1 MQGSSYKWLV
11 LGITSIGTFLSA
23 LDGSVI
29 NIILPLIRGQYGA
42 DIGGISWVPAIYL
55 LVISSL
61 LLTFGRL
68 GDMWGFKYLY
78 SAGYA
83 LFGLGSV
90 LCGLAPTLG
99 WLISAR
105 AMQGIGAAVLMAIG
119 PALIGVTFPGGE
131 RGRALGLQATLTYAG
146 LTIGPSLGGFIA
158 GHWSWHWAFFVN
170 IPITLAGGL
179 LAIACLHPAGDRQP
193 QRFDLAGAAL
203 FAAGL
208 TALLLAITRGEA
220 WGWQSPATLG
230 LFAAGLVLL
239 ALFLWQERRA
249 AHPMLPLWL
258 FRRRGFPDGVA
269 TAFLQYAVIFAGFF
283 LLPLFLTDG
292 RGLTPGQVGLVMT
305 AQPAVMVAFTGIA
318 GWLSDRVGVRGPATV
333 GLVILSL
340 GMWLVSRVGPAGS
353 PTQLM
358 LALGV
363 VGLGAGLFTVPNNS
377 AILGAAPADRQGVA
391 SGVLAAAR
399 NVGMVIGVATAGSAY
414 AFFQT
419 LLTGRGNAPDQAQS
433 GAFAITLAA
442 AAGVAA
448 VAAVISLARPAPRR

>member
-42 DIGGISWVPAIYL
+42 DIGGISWVPAIYM

-220 WGWQSPATLG
+220 WGWQSPAPLG
-230 LFAAGLVLL
+230 LCAGGLGLL
-239 ALFLWQERRA
+239 ALSRGLEGRA
-249 AHPMLPLWL
+249 AH
-258 FRRRGFPDGVA
+258 RCCRSGCSGAVA
-269 TAFLQYAVIFAGFF
+269 
-283 LLPLFLTDG
+283 
-292 RGLTPGQVGLVMT
+292 
-305 AQPAVMVAFTGIA
+305 
-318 GWLSDRVGVRGPATV
+318 
-333 GLVILSL
+333 
-340 GMWLVSRVGPAGS
+340 S
-353 PTQLM
+353 PT
-358 LALGV
+358 
-363 VGLGAGLFTVPNNS
+363 
-377 AILGAAPADRQGVA
+377 A
-391 SGVLAAAR
+391 SPPPSSSTPSSLPGSFHCRSFSPTAAA
-399 NVGMVIGVATAGSAY
+399 
-414 AFFQT
+414 
-419 LLTGRGNAPDQAQS
+419 
-433 GAFAITLAA
+433 
-442 AAGVAA
+442 
-448 VAAVISLARPAPRR
+448 